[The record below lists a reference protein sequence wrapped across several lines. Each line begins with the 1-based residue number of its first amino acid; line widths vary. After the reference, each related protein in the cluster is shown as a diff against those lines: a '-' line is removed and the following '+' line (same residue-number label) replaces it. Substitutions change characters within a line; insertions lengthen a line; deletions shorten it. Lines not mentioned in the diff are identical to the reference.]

1 LTENI
6 IYLKGKATG
15 YFLPIEKSYSG
26 TFHFYDIDY
35 KYIEI
40 KDCNAI
46 DEIDLET
53 LKIGFFS
60 AQNKTLNDTK
70 LFINVTEYITEN
82 ISEVLFTDIEKGEHL
97 VINNE
102 KYFNFQATIYFKVR
116 KPLIGVKQNKLLEN
130 SNLDGVD
137 KKSSLFEKVINILNP
152 FSSLESN
159 LKKSVLYFFSIVL
172 LLIFFGFLFIFVKK
186 LTVISFISFILFLY
200 FLTILNSLLKNKFT
214 SYRDFTVIRWPI
226 LNLLGSLL
234 LIFSLY
240 SLNFKSPS
248 FTTLCPL
255 FMGASLLF
263 FSRKSKIIW
272 FVGLICLLISVF
284 LFSKIANLNTD
295 DNKEEHEIKRTD
307 DNPYLPEEKD
317 KKIIDNN
324 KDTIQVTYLIHKL
337 NWRDNFK
344 QYHSGVFKVRKDFV
358 SLARLR
364 RNAIE
369 VNESSPTAYYN
380 AVYNKLINQNKDFLN
395 EIIDEYKRIGSSK
408 KLSKSEFTD
417 MVVTSIQNIPYYLVH
432 DLSHEQADEQ
442 YGGFISEYHQTGKPC
457 LDNIK
462 FGLQSPAE
470 FMGDFK
476 GDCDTR
482 SVMLYYVLNNLGI
495 KTVVLASQKYSH
507 AIIGVSGNYSGD
519 CVKSNGLKY
528 YVWETTATGFSPGHI
543 SPQCSNMRYWSVTLN

>member
-1 LTENI
+1 
-6 IYLKGKATG
+6 
-15 YFLPIEKSYSG
+15 
-26 TFHFYDIDY
+26 
-35 KYIEI
+35 
-40 KDCNAI
+40 
-46 DEIDLET
+46 
-53 LKIGFFS
+53 
-60 AQNKTLNDTK
+60 
-70 LFINVTEYITEN
+70 
-82 ISEVLFTDIEKGEHL
+82 
-97 VINNE
+97 
-102 KYFNFQATIYFKVR
+102 
-116 KPLIGVKQNKLLEN
+116 
-130 SNLDGVD
+130 
-137 KKSSLFEKVINILNP
+137 
-152 FSSLESN
+152 
-159 LKKSVLYFFSIVL
+159 
-172 LLIFFGFLFIFVKK
+172 
-186 LTVISFISFILFLY
+186 
-200 FLTILNSLLKNKFT
+200 
-214 SYRDFTVIRWPI
+214 
-226 LNLLGSLL
+226 
-234 LIFSLY
+234 
-240 SLNFKSPS
+240 
-248 FTTLCPL
+248 
-255 FMGASLLF
+255 MGASLLF

-317 KKIIDNN
+317 TKIIDNN
-324 KDTIQVTYLIHKL
+324 KDTIQITYLIHKL

-507 AIIGVSGNYSGD
+507 AIIGVSGDYSGD